1 MTTRRT
7 FSRATAGLLF
17 LGVAVILC
25 VAALVFRGIQKNSVP
40 RRQFVEI
47 KAKAEE
53 GDAQAQAN
61 LGDQYFFGEG
71 TAKDR
76 AEAVKWWRKAAEKG
90 DGKSQFSL
98 AFCYFQ
104 GLGVEK
110 DVAQAMKWYQ
120 SFTNHGINIAGA
132 AARLNA
138 GVE

>member
-53 GDAQAQAN
+53 GDARRKPISVTN
-61 LGDQYFFGEG
+61 TFL
-71 TAKDR
+71 
-76 AEAVKWWRKAAEKG
+76 VK
-90 DGKSQFSL
+90 
-98 AFCYFQ
+98 
-104 GLGVEK
+104 
-110 DVAQAMKWYQ
+110 
-120 SFTNHGINIAGA
+120 
-132 AARLNA
+132 ARPKI
-138 GVE
+138 GRRP